1 MPETLNLPS
10 QPPRRPTG
18 VPKDDN
24 SATLSETGPGGE
36 FFSSQGLDQGWSLGS
51 DAFNYICSLA
61 ADRTYQSL
69 IEFGSGRSTTGWVSA
84 IPGLVVTSFEHD
96 RKFCEDTKRQV
107 VERDLA
113 DQVKVHYAPLRTV
126 WIDGRPFQSYAPP
139 RALPQADII
148 VIDGPPAHTRR
159 GRETCLYYAY
169 DHLRVGG
176 TVVLDDAS
184 RPDEQQS
191 VANWMAVYPGS
202 FEVEWISVGHGLA
215 VLYKT
220 AHVPRKRMVQAVLW
234 DSYSVL
240 AEKLVFGLKRSV
252 ALRLLA
258 RSASE
263 TESANK

>member
-1 MPETLNLPS
+1 MPETLELPS
-10 QPPRRPTG
+10 QPPHKSADIPMEDNG
-18 VPKDDN
+18 VIR
-24 SATLSETGPGGE
+24 SETGLTGE
-36 FFSSQGLDQGWSLGS
+36 LFSRQSLDQGWSLGS

-61 ADRTYQSL
+61 ANRTYRSL

-84 IPGLVVTSFEHD
+84 LPGLVVTSFEHD
-96 RKFCEDTKRQV
+96 REFCEDTKRQV
-107 VERDLA
+107 VQLSLDDR
-113 DQVKVHYAPLRTV
+113 VRVHYAPLCTV

-139 RALPQADII
+139 RGLPLADIV

-159 GRETCLYYAY
+159 GREACLYYAY

-202 FEVEWISVGHGLA
+202 FQMEWISVGHGLA

-220 AHVPRKRMVQAVLW
+220 AHVPRKRMARAAFW

-240 AEKLVFGLKRSV
+240 AEKLVFGLKRSL
-252 ALRLLA
+252 ALRLLG
-258 RSASE
+258 RSVSE
-263 TESANK
+263 AESGNK